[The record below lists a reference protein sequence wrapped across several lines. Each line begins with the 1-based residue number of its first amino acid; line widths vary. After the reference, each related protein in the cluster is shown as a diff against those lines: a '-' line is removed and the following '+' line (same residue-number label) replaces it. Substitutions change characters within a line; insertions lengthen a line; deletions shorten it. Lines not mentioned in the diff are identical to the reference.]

1 MQTIFTKVNQ
11 HVFNMIWHMDILK
24 IQQEEQL
31 LIKAFNIAKNLK
43 YDGYQRELSAMV
55 YKFFDKK
62 SAGSRVN
69 MCASNEKLAEELH

>member
-62 SAGSRVN
+62 SVGSRVN